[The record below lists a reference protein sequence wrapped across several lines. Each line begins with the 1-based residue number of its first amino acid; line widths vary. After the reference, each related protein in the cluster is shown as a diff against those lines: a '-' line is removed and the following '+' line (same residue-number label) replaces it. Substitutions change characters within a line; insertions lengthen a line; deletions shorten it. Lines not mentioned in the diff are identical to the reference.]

1 MLKEVYEFAKQT
13 LLLAQETQRT
23 SDNVKELQRENRDL
37 RRDLNETQQEV
48 RDLKHQLLQLFE
60 RLTNQTQHNADNE
73 RHEREKLALQL
84 RNELL
89 SEQLRLPPKGE
100 G

>member
-1 MLKEVYEFAKQT
+1 MLKEIYEFAKQT
-13 LLLAQETQRT
+13 LFLAQETQRT
-23 SDNVKELQRENRDL
+23 SENVKDLQRENRDL
-37 RRDLNETQQEV
+37 RRGLNETQQEV
-48 RDLKHQLLQLFE
+48 RDLKQQVILLFD
-60 RLTNQTQHNADNE
+60 RLMNQTQHNANDE

-100 G
+100 A